1 MNKQVYTAVAM
12 ILGGL
17 VVGATVEHIRV
28 SGNTLDV
35 KSEEPEFIHHVQKV
49 ARNAVKKSDN
59 INSALIA
66 SLKKTLA
73 EKNSEIEA
81 LRAGMQMQGEPVV
94 EKKEKND
101 GERKREG
108 WSERIERMKTEEPEK
123 YAEMQKRR
131 DDFKSRI
138 TQRSTEGREFLA
150 AIDISNMNDD
160 QLANHTRL
168 VELTDKLDGMMKQ
181 MFSGEGES
189 SRETRREMFSSF
201 GELGELYSS
210 EREYLLQETATAV
223 GYQGEDAALFTDHVR
238 DIIEKTTMR
247 PMMGGRSGRGRGK

>member
-1 MNKQVYTAVAM
+1 MNKQVYTAAAM

-28 SGNTLDV
+28 SDNTSDV
-35 KSEEPEFIHHVQKV
+35 KIEEPEFIHHVQKV
-49 ARNAVKKSDN
+49 ARNGVKKPDS

-73 EKNSEIEA
+73 EKNAEIEA
-81 LRAGMQMQGEPVV
+81 LRAVPGAPIVG
-94 EKKEKND
+94 KKDKKD

-108 WSERIERMKTEEPEK
+108 WSERIERMKIEEPEK

-138 TQRSTEGREFLA
+138 SQRSTEGREFLA

-168 VELTDKLDGMMKQ
+168 VELTDKLDGMMTQ
-181 MFSGEGES
+181 MFSGEGGS

-201 GELGELYSS
+201 GELGDLYSS

-247 PMMGGRSGRGRGK
+247 PMMGGRGGRGR